1 LSGFLLFLFWLFASV
16 VGFFALLRLRVD
28 SSTFYSLCRFELGR
42 DQTLFVCRPENCYL
56 FALCKASNGK
66 ETVSTVYTNKE
77 THA

>member
-1 LSGFLLFLFWLFASV
+1 MSGFLLFLFWLFASV

-42 DQTLFVCRPENCYL
+42 DQTCYL

-77 THA
+77 MHA